1 MRLTDFL
8 IDIGRPV
15 AYYPRLSHITGGVK
29 ETLFLCQL
37 LYWNGKQAN
46 KNSWIYKTQKEM
58 LEETGLSRY
67 EQETARRNLREKGF
81 IKETRKGIPAKMHYK
96 IDLDAINKAWEDFI
110 KKETSNNDDVAQT
123 SMGGN
128 HKLECGNA
136 TNTNDETQQT
146 ITENTHRLQTEIV
159 NNPFLRECLNQL
171 KQIKNYPFD
180 IEKDIEFINTLLV
193 DFPTL
198 DIKEELKKWAIYKLD
213 KPLTKKSNARSQ
225 FRNWC
230 KKSAEWRAE
239 KEPVESNYN
248 KIKNISKPL
257 PPEELEK
264 KFREALGC

>member
-81 IKETRKGIPAKMHYK
+81 IKEARKGVPAKMHYK
-96 IDLDAINKAWEDFI
+96 IDLDAINKACL
-110 KKETSNNDDVAQT
+110 KKETRDDTNKNADLPQT
-123 SMGGN
+123 RLRKN
-128 HKLECGNA
+128 HKLDCGKT
-136 TNTNDETQQT
+136 TNKNDEMQQT
-146 ITENTHRLQTEIV
+146 ITENTTEITTEIV
-159 NNPFLRECLNQL
+159 NDPFLRELLNQL

-180 IEKDIEFINTLLV
+180 IEKDIEFINSLLV
-193 DFPTL
+193 DFPSL
-198 DIKEELKKWAIYKLD
+198 DIKEELKKWTTYKLD
-213 KPLTKKSNARSQ
+213 KPLTKNSNARLQ

-230 KKSAEWRAE
+230 KKSAEWKVE
-239 KEPVESNYN
+239 KEPQIN
-248 KIKNISKPL
+248 P
-257 PPEELEK
+257 
-264 KFREALGC
+264 FREKAYQSLLEAF

>member
-15 AYYPRLSHITGGVK
+15 AYYPRLSYITGGVK

-110 KKETSNNDDVAQT
+110 KKETIDDTNNNDDVSQT
-123 SMGGN
+123 SMGKN

-136 TNTNDETQQT
+136 TNTSDETQQT
-146 ITENTHRLQTEIV
+146 ITENTTEITTEIV
-159 NNPFLRECLNQL
+159 NNPFLRELLNQL

-180 IEKDIEFINTLLV
+180 IEKDIEFINSLLV
-193 DFPTL
+193 DYPTL
-198 DIKEELKKWAIYKLD
+198 DIKEELKKWATYKLD
-213 KPLTKKSNARSQ
+213 KPLITKKSNARSQ

-230 KKSAEWRAE
+230 KKSAEWKAK
-239 KEPVESNYN
+239 KEPQINTLQQEAYR
-248 KIKNISKPL
+248 PL
-257 PPEELEK
+257 
-264 KFREALGC
+264 REVGW